1 MTKNEKKLF
10 EAVPANE
17 FNTYWVP
24 CTWFIFRWMLWAVEI
39 PSKLPPHLM
48 YSCFQHRF
56 IQGPGSCKEG
66 KTVEPVRSWKHHE
79 GLSSSESLW
88 TSSCYPRPCSV
99 TFLDIFMMLWTGQ
112 DWLSRWQEW
121 LPGWP
126 VERQEFCEFRARC
139 GLLWCYD
146 WVSIPMVYT
155 QVCLKT

>member
-24 CTWFIFRWMLWAVEI
+24 CTWFIFRWTHISSL
-39 PSKLPPHLM
+39 STTYGYPP
-48 YSCFQHRF
+48 F
-56 IQGPGSCKEG
+56 IQGPGGCKEG

-79 GLSSSESLW
+79 GLSSSESLS
-88 TSSCYPRPCSV
+88 TSSCYPRPRSV
-99 TFLDIFMMLWTGQ
+99 TFPDIFMILWTGQ

-121 LPGWP
+121 FTGWP

-139 GLLWCYD
+139 GLLWCYH